1 MLRADREIVLSAGSY
16 GSASQKSSVPPHMG
30 SDQLDGSVKQTGPM
44 IFEGAGVLPQ
54 GHLFVGPGLI
64 LMVLGYR
71 AVLSLIGCYLTARL
85 APRNPMAHALSLGV
99 IGTIFS
105 AVGTIAMADR
115 SPAWYGWM
123 LTALAMPI
131 AWLGAKLYEL
141 RRQQP
146 A

>member
-1 MLRADREIVLSAGSY
+1 MNMNNTIFKSIGAVLGGLIFIVITSTVTDAL
-16 GSASQKSSVPPHMG
+16 
-30 SDQLDGSVKQTGPM
+30 L
-44 IFEGAGVLPQ
+44 ENAGVLPQ

-85 APRNPMAHALSLGV
+85 APRNPTAHALSLGM
-99 IGTIFS
+99 IGIIFS
-105 AVGTIAMADR
+105 AVGAIAMADR
-115 SPAWYGWM
+115 GPAWYGWT

-131 AWLGAKLYEL
+131 AWLGAKLDDL
-141 RRQQP
+141 RRPQP

>member
-1 MLRADREIVLSAGSY
+1 MNNTIFKSIGAVLGWLIFIVITSTVTDALLE
-16 GSASQKSSVPPHMG
+16 
-30 SDQLDGSVKQTGPM
+30 D
-44 IFEGAGVLPQ
+44 AGVLPQ

-105 AVGTIAMADR
+105 AVGTIVMADR
-115 SPAWYGWM
+115 GPAWYGWT

-141 RRQQP
+141 RRPQP